1 MNLAPAALME
11 QSLLKLAESG
21 VELRLGLYQR
31 FFAAFPARQAA
42 FLCPEA
48 TSLRMTDET
57 LQMLY
62 GLASEEKW
70 VWPLVAELIYTHRA
84 YGNLP
89 LREYDAFVDMVV
101 AELAA
106 VLGESWSEAEAE
118 AWLAQAERL
127 KAMIATAQAEWDPV
141 LPRG

>member
-1 MNLAPAALME
+1 MSAAAQMEATLAL
-11 QSLLKLAESG
+11 LAERK
-21 VELRLGLYQR
+21 VELRHGLYKR
-31 FFAAFPARQAA
+31 FFAAFPARREA

-62 GLASEEKW
+62 GLASGEAW

-84 YGNLP
+84 YGALP

-101 AELAA
+101 EELEAA
-106 VLGESWSEAEAE
+106 LGGDFTRDQEAAWSE
-118 AWLAQAERL
+118 QAERL
-127 KAMIATAQAEWDPV
+127 KTMIGKAQAEWDQV
-141 LPRG
+141 LPRA